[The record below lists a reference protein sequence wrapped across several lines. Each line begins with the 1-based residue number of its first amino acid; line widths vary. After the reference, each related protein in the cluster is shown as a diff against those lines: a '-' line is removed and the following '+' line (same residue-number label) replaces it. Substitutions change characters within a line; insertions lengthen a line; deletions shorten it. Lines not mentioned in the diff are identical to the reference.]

1 MKIVRLFVLV
11 AGLLAWGG
19 AAHAQGQST
28 PQEGISASVAEGR
41 ARFQRGVTL
50 FREGDFRAAL
60 IEFNRAYEAAPNY
73 RILYNIGQTRMEL
86 QDYPCALKSLER
98 YVSEAGGGLP
108 PERRTEVEADIARVR
123 SRIGHVRITV
133 NRAGAEIF
141 VDDVLVGRSP
151 LDAEVTVGAGR
162 RRISVS
168 KPPSPAVHRVLDVA
182 GGDHANVTVELADER
197 AEPPPQPPSEQPR
210 SSTTGVWIGV
220 VTSGTLAAATGVFA
234 VLALNAKSKLD
245 TEQDKYPADATAID
259 DARSRLKTMALT
271 TDILGATTI
280 VAIGVTTVLA
290 LTRKSGSSSSAGTGT
305 NITLAPGG
313 VAGRF

>member
-1 MKIVRLFVLV
+1 
-11 AGLLAWGG
+11 
-19 AAHAQGQST
+19 
-28 PQEGISASVAEGR
+28 
-41 ARFQRGVTL
+41 
-50 FREGDFRAAL
+50 
-60 IEFNRAYEAAPNY
+60 
-73 RILYNIGQTRMEL
+73 MEL

-182 GGDHANVTVELADER
+182 GGDHASVTVELADER
-197 AEPPPQPPSEQPR
+197 AE
-210 SSTTGVWIGV
+210 
-220 VTSGTLAAATGVFA
+220 
-234 VLALNAKSKLD
+234 
-245 TEQDKYPADATAID
+245 
-259 DARSRLKTMALT
+259 TMALT

-290 LTRKSGSSSSAGTGT
+290 LTRKSGSSSTAGTGT